1 MRHHLEKEV
10 VMHAVVVVE
19 SIFGNTR
26 SLAESVARG
35 LGDAVVIDAGHAPE
49 VFPPDVGLVVVGGP
63 THVFGMSR
71 VSTRT
76 DAVRQGGV
84 DVQVGIRDFL
94 EHFGA
99 HQDVQLAVFDTRVE
113 KGKRLPGSAA
123 RGAAKALHR
132 LGYELLAD
140 PESFYVVGTAGPL
153 VEGEHE
159 RARRWGQQLADTRVE
174 PGTLKS
180 ARSGSLQLPQ

>member
-1 MRHHLEKEV
+1 
-10 VMHAVVVVE
+10 MHAVVVVE

-26 SLAESVARG
+26 SLADAVARG
-35 LGDAVVIDAGHAPE
+35 LGDAVVIDAAHAPE
-49 VFPPDVGLVVVGGP
+49 VLPADVGLVVIGGP

-71 VSTRT
+71 ANTRT
-76 DAVRQGGV
+76 DAVRQGGA

-94 EHFGA
+94 ERFGA
-99 HQDVQLAVFDTRVE
+99 HQEIQLAVFDTRVE

-132 LGYELLAD
+132 LGYDLVAD
-140 PESFYVVGTAGPL
+140 PESFYVLGTAGPL

-159 RARRWGQQLADTRVE
+159 RARRWGERLANTRVGQ
-174 PGTLKS
+174 GT
-180 ARSGSLQLPQ
+180 